1 MNIGVALLIMVC
13 GLVLACCVWRIRPK
27 NSTAPSVPALPQNYS
42 PLEAIKNALF
52 QSNLSAIVAI
62 DEQDRIVEFN
72 PSAEQLFMRRRDDVL
87 GQLMGELLVPPQY
100 RQRHYAGMKRFLHT
114 GQGMVVQKRIE
125 VSALNAIGNE
135 FPIEM
140 EITPVATGA
149 GQYIFVAVMNDITE
163 RNLSTA
169 KIQQALAQA
178 EDANRAKSR
187 FLTSVSHEVRTPLHA
202 VLGLIECL
210 EHTALNDQQF
220 QYIATAK
227 TAGENLLNM
236 VNDILDLGQI
246 EAGKREAHF
255 SMCNPR
261 QLLDEH
267 LEIYRQ
273 RAQEK
278 GLSLYLIQAENVP
291 RQIYTDMTML
301 RQILSN
307 LLSNACKYTQAGAIT
322 VRSWCQTS
330 AKDSAALQWCCAV
343 DDTGPGFSAEQLQ
356 ALFQEFVRFH
366 QNSSTSGSGVGL
378 MICRLLV
385 EQLGG
390 QLTVSS
396 EQGEGASFQ
405 LTLPILQTAQRRK
418 FKILQNLCIFLCS
431 DNSLWLQCLQLQLE
445 ALGVNNLTII
455 SIKHFD
461 TIPAGAVVLLD
472 TESRHGSLPFQPE
485 QLTPIQQSLKII
497 SAGSDL
503 STELANCSSHFA
515 FVIEPYLQQ
524 DLLIALRATIAG
536 RKLVPVTH
544 RSATSQLLVAP
555 AQTKRAYHVL
565 LTDDSEV
572 NRLTI
577 RTFLGLEGIK
587 VTEALN
593 GLDAVEKVR
602 QHHFDLLLM
611 DMAMPVMNGLDAV
624 TLIRQQKLAEGT
636 PIIALTAHVQEHE
649 KQQCL
654 AAGMQDFLTKPI
666 GKALLVKRVMY
677 WLMKES
683 EVPETVE
690 NKDNQTIL
698 PWLYQEVLNE
708 KTLLQL
714 KQDLNTDRLIDL
726 VDIFCREASKRITE
740 IQKFLE
746 DSQYDSIEIS
756 VHALKSSAQMFGA
769 ARLSELAKMIEK
781 ECREKRFSTASS
793 YCQYLSDVNQLTQQA
808 FSFKFRGQTNVK

>member
-1 MNIGVALLIMVC
+1 MNIGVALLIIAC
-13 GLVLACCVWRIRPK
+13 GLALVYGFWRFRPK
-27 NSTAPSVPALPQNYS
+27 NNIALSLPALPESYS

-72 PSAEQLFMRRRDDVL
+72 PSAEQLFMRRRNDVL

-114 GQGMVVQKRIE
+114 GQGMVLQKRIE
-125 VSALNAIGNE
+125 VSALNANGIE

-140 EITPVATGA
+140 EITPVATGG
-149 GQYIFVAVMNDITE
+149 GQYIFVAVMNDITD

-220 QYIATAK
+220 HYISTAK

-246 EAGKREAHF
+246 EAGKREAHC

-261 QLLDEH
+261 RLLDEH

-278 GLSLYLIQAENVP
+278 GLALYLIQADNVP

-330 AKDSAALQWCCAV
+330 ANDSSVLQWCCAV
-343 DDTGPGFSAEQLQ
+343 EDTGPGFSAEQLQ

-390 QLTVSS
+390 QLTVNS
-396 EQGEGASFQ
+396 EQGKGASFQ
-405 LTLPILQTAQRRK
+405 LTLPLLQTAQRRK
-418 FKILQNLCIFLCS
+418 FKILQHLRVFLCS

-445 ALGVNNLTII
+445 ALGVHNLTIT
-455 SIKHFD
+455 SVRQFD
-461 TIPAGAVVLLD
+461 TIPGGAIVLFD
-472 TESRHGSLPFQPE
+472 TECNRGSLPFQPE
-485 QLTPIQQSLKII
+485 QLTPIQQTLKII

-503 STELANCSSHFA
+503 STELANCSCHFA
-515 FVIEPYLQQ
+515 FVIEPYRQQ

-536 RKLVPVTH
+536 QKSVSVTH
-544 RSATSQLLVAP
+544 RPATSPLLVAP
-555 AQTKRAYHVL
+555 AQTKQAYHVL

-587 VTEALN
+587 VTEAVN
-593 GLDAVEKVR
+593 GFDAVEKVR
-602 QHHFDLLLM
+602 QQHFDLLLM

-624 TLIRQQKLAEGT
+624 TLIRQQKLAEIT

-683 EVPETVE
+683 ELPETVE
-690 NKDNQTIL
+690 KKDDQTML
-698 PWLYQEVLNE
+698 PWLQQEVLNE
-708 KTLLQL
+708 KNLFKL
-714 KQDLNTDRLIDL
+714 KQDLTTERLIDL
-726 VDIFCREASKRITE
+726 VDIFCREASKRIIE

-746 DSQYDSIEIS
+746 NSQYDSIEIS
-756 VHALKSSAQMFGA
+756 AHALKSSAQMFGA
-769 ARLSELAKMIEK
+769 DRLSELAKIIEK

-808 FSFKFRGQTNVK
+808 FTFKFRGQTNVE